1 MGERETLPAGR
12 DGDRE
17 ALGFLLDQAL
27 RGDPEAPDVLVSLI
41 KTRHYAKII
50 GGLRRFRRGAHTQ
63 TLEDIFQ
70 DSIIELMEK
79 IRSGSLADLSPQE
92 RSDILKYFEIRC
104 DRKLRDHT
112 RPRQDP
118 LFSRDKARV
127 PAQIPD
133 PNTPIPGEERKTQ
146 EHRRLLESAIL
157 RLGPSARKVLEL
169 YIRGVPYSEIARET
183 GKSENAIMSVVSQAK
198 KTLIQDIVPRSP
210 TARIQY
216 ERERAMDSKP
226 LTADEVRRVVDLL
239 PVETREA
246 IRHVHYEGGTV
257 ESLISRLGDR
267 GLEKAQA
274 RLRKGYEILSARLRG
289 APFPETFEDLGLS

>member
-1 MGERETLPAGR
+1 MSERDALPAGR

-27 RGDPEAPDVLVSLI
+27 RGDHQALYALISLI

-50 GGLRRFRRGAHTQ
+50 GGLRRFRRGARTQ

-104 DRKLRDHT
+104 DRKLRDHA

-118 LFSRDKARV
+118 VFSRDKAKV
-127 PAQIPD
+127 PVQILD
-133 PNTPIPGEERKTQ
+133 PNAPIPGDERKTE
-146 EHRRLLESAIL
+146 EHRRLLETAIL
-157 RLGPSARKVLEL
+157 RLGPSVRKVLEL
-169 YIRGVPYSEIARET
+169 YLRGVPYSEIARET
-183 GKSENAIMSVVSQAK
+183 GKSENAVMSVVSHAK
-198 KTLIQDIVPRSP
+198 ETLIQDIVPRSP
-210 TARIQY
+210 TAKIQY

-239 PVETREA
+239 PVETRDA
-246 IRHVHYEGGTV
+246 VRHVHYEGGTV

-267 GLEKAQA
+267 GKEKAPA
-274 RLRKGYEILSARLRG
+274 RLKMGYEILSARLRG
-289 APFPETFEDLGLS
+289 APFPETFKEIGLS